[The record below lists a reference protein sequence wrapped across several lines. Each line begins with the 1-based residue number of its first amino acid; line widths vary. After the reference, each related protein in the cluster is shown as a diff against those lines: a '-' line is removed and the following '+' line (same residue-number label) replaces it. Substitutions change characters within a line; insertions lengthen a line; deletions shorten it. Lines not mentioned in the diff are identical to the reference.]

1 MEPAPMR
8 MMRISTVPALA
19 GLLLAISSFSAIARP
34 IPAGATRCSFEAWTV
49 DPQGRTN
56 VRAAPSTKAA
66 ILGTVPS
73 ASRRI
78 ASPDEGAGVSVIAS
92 MNGFFLVRE
101 IDLSDIETASPE
113 RKLGKVYRGSGWI
126 HGSQLDVNIQKG
138 DGLRATPARDAAVSI
153 RFKRVGP
160 DGTGDPDTVIL
171 QMHSCRGPN
180 IEATLTTMD
189 GKELGRGWLVRDA
202 EEGQAPP
209 VITCPMQLT
218 TCN

>member
-1 MEPAPMR
+1 MEPVPMR

-19 GLLLAISSFSAIARP
+19 ALLLALSGLSAFARP
-34 IPAGATRCSFEAWTV
+34 LPPGATRCSFEAWTV

-56 VRAAPSTKAA
+56 VRAAPSTRAA

-101 IDLSDIETASPE
+101 IDLADIESASPD

-138 DGLRATPARDAAVSI
+138 DGLRAKPGRDAAISI
-153 RFKRVGP
+153 RFTQAGP
-160 DGTGDPDTVIL
+160 DGIGDPDTVIL
-171 QMHSCRGPN
+171 QMHSCSGRN
-180 IEATLTTMD
+180 IEATLTTRD
-189 GKELGRGWLVRDA
+189 GKALGRGWLVRDA